1 MNSTYI
7 FEPVFPIVGEEHLI
21 QYHGMTLQEYYAG
34 LAMQALISKSP
45 YLEANPNDRAY
56 KLIAKSAMAYANALI
71 EVKDL

>member
-21 QYHGMTLQEYYAG
+21 QYHGMTLQEYYA
-34 LAMQALISKSP
+34 
-45 YLEANPNDRAY
+45 
-56 KLIAKSAMAYANALI
+56 NALI